1 MTSDTETSLT
11 AAVSAQ
17 FAKTPDPRLRE
28 LLLSLTSHLHAFAR
42 ETALTF
48 DEWHQGI
55 EFLTRTGHMCKDGR
69 QEFILLSD
77 VLGLSMLVDA
87 IGHRTQDS
95 ATESTVLG
103 PFFVD
108 DAPTRPNGADI
119 GAGLAGDLLLVT
131 AVVAG
136 ADRQP
141 LADADVV
148 VWQCDEDGFY
158 DIQYAARDGYF
169 LRGRFRTDAQG
180 QIQFWSIVPPAYPI
194 PDDGPVGD
202 LLKASDRH
210 PWRPAHVHFHIAAAG
225 HRTLVTHLFLA
236 GGNYLD
242 SDVVFGVKP
251 SLVVDLA
258 THDPGTAPDGRHCP
272 VGWKTLDRHFQLAAL

>member
-1 MTSDTETSLT
+1 MSHDVETELT

-17 FAKTPDPRLRE
+17 FARTPDPRLRKI
-28 LLLSLTSHLHAFAR
+28 LLALTSHLHAFAR

-48 DEWHQGI
+48 KEWRQGV
-55 EFLTRTGHMCKDGR
+55 EFLTRVGHMSRDGR

-87 IGHRTQDS
+87 IEHRTQES

-119 GAGLAGDLLLVT
+119 GAGHPGDLLLVN

-136 ADRQP
+136 ADGHP

-148 VWQCDEDGFY
+148 VWQSDEDGRY
-158 DIQYAARDGYF
+158 DIQYPERDGYF
-169 LRGRFRTDAQG
+169 LRGRFRADAQG
-180 QIQFWSIVPPAYPI
+180 HVQFWTIVPPAYPI

-202 LLKASDRH
+202 LLNASDRH
-210 PWRPAHVHFHIAAAG
+210 PWRPAHVHFHISAAG
-225 HRTLVTHLFLA
+225 HRTLVTHLFVA
-236 GGNYLD
+236 GGAYLD
-242 SDVVFGVKP
+242 SDVVFGVKQ

-258 THDPGTAPDGRHCP
+258 QHAPGTAPDGRACP
-272 VGWKTLDRHFQLAAL
+272 AGWKTLDHRFQLSAL

>member
-1 MTSDTETSLT
+1 MNDDTETSLT
-11 AAVSAQ
+11 AVVSAQ
-17 FAKTPDPRLRE
+17 FAKAHDPRLRE
-28 LLLSLTSHLHAFAR
+28 ILLALTSHLHAFAR

-48 DEWHQGI
+48 DEWHKGI

-87 IGHRTQDS
+87 IEHRTHQS

-108 DAPTRPNGADI
+108 DAPSRPNGADI
-119 GAGLAGDLLLVT
+119 GAGLEGDLLLIT
-131 AVVAG
+131 ASVAG
-136 ADRQP
+136 ADGQP

-148 VWQCDEDGFY
+148 VWQCDEDGRY
-158 DIQYAARDGYF
+158 DIQYPGRDSYF
-169 LRGRFRTDAQG
+169 LRGRFRTDEQG
-180 QIQFWSIVPPAYPI
+180 QIRFWSIVSPPYPI

-202 LLKASDRH
+202 LLKASGRH
-210 PWRPAHVHFHIAAAG
+210 PWRPAHVHFHISAAG
-225 HRTLVTHLFLA
+225 HRTLVTHLFTA
-236 GGNYLD
+236 GGDYLD

-251 SLVVDLA
+251 SLVVDLVP
-258 THDPGTAPDGRHCP
+258 HGPGTAPDGRVCP
-272 VGWKTLDRHFQLAAL
+272 DGWKSLNHQFLLAAT

>member
-1 MTSDTETSLT
+1 MKYETESSLT
-11 AAVSAQ
+11 AAVTAQ

-28 LLLSLTSHLHAFAR
+28 ILLALTSHLHAFAR
-42 ETALTF
+42 ETALTIE
-48 DEWHQGI
+48 EWSQGI
-55 EFLTRTGHMCKDGR
+55 EFITRTGHMCQGGR

-87 IGHRTQDS
+87 IEHRTQSS
-95 ATESTVLG
+95 ATDSTVLG

-108 DAPTRPNGADI
+108 DAPTRLNGADI

-131 AVVAG
+131 AAVTG
-136 ADRQP
+136 TDGQP

-148 VWQCDEDGFY
+148 VWQCDEHGRY
-158 DIQYAARDGYF
+158 DIQYPGRDGYF
-169 LRGRFRTDAQG
+169 LRGRFRTDARG
-180 QIQFWSIVPPAYPI
+180 LVQFWSIVPPAYPI

-202 LLKASDRH
+202 LLTASGRH

-225 HRTLVTHLFLA
+225 HRSLVTHLFVA
-236 GGNYLD
+236 GEDYLD

-251 SLVVDLA
+251 SLIVDLVP
-258 THDPGTAPDGRHCP
+258 HGPGTAPDGRVCP
-272 VGWKTLDRHFQLAAL
+272 NGWKSLDHPFQLAAL